1 MIVGYDANNAF
12 RDRSEL
18 GDYARELIMRL
29 ATGRNKV
36 FKALLFSTR
45 IQNDYRTCFVSHSNV
60 STYVPVGLS
69 KLLPAVWTRFRVNEF
84 LREEKVKI
92 FHGMNEELPYGI
104 TRDVKTIIT
113 CYGVKKHS
121 TTSLMDSFMWRFR
134 MRYAF
139 RASDVIVAVSD
150 SVRQE
155 LIDFGVPSEKIH
167 VIGNGTLEVT
177 DEIAQQYFALYQHLL
192 GEE

>member
-12 RDRSEL
+12 RNRGEL
-18 GDYARELIMRL
+18 GDYARELIIKL

-36 FKALLFSTR
+36 FKALLFSTCTR
-45 IQNDYRTCFVSHSNV
+45 NDFRTSFVSYSNI
-60 STYVPVGLS
+60 SSYVPVGLS
-69 KLLPAVWTRFRVNEF
+69 RLLPSVWNRFRVNVF

-92 FHGMNEELPYGI
+92 YHGLNEELPYGI

-113 CYGVKKHS
+113 CYGLKKHY
-121 TTSLMDSFMWRFR
+121 TTSIIDSIMWHFR

-150 SVRQE
+150 AVRQE
-155 LIDFGVPSEKIH
+155 LIDYGVPAEKIR
-167 VIGNGTLEVT
+167 VIGNGSHEVT
-177 DEIAQQYFALYQHLL
+177 EEIAQQYFDLYQQLL
-192 GEE
+192 GE

>member
-12 RDRSEL
+12 RNRGEL
-18 GDYARELIMRL
+18 GDYARELIVKL

-36 FKALLFSTR
+36 FQALLFSTR
-45 IQNDYRTCFVSHSNV
+45 IQNDFRTSFTSHSNV

-69 KLLPAVWTRFRVNEF
+69 KLLPAVWTRFRVNTF

-92 FHGMNEELPYGI
+92 FHGLNEELPYGI

-113 CYGVKKHS
+113 CYGVKDHHN
-121 TTSLMDSFMWRFR
+121 TSFMDSLAWRVR

-139 RASDVIVAVSD
+139 RASDVIVAISD
-150 SVRQE
+150 TVRQE
-155 LIDFGVPSEKIH
+155 LVDYGVPAEKIH
-167 VIGNGTLEVT
+167 VIGNGSLEVT
-177 DEIAQQYFALYQHLL
+177 DQIAQQYFELYQHLL